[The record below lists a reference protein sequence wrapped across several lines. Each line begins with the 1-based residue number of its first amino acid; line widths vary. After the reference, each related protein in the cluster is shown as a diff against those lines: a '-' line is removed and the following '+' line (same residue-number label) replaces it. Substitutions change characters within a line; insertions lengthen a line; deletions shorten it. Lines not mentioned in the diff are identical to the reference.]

1 MCDPMSIIGVGIA
14 VGGAA
19 MQAHQQQELIDKQ
32 QAANDQ
38 WVAYQR
44 RQSLAENARQE
55 ELRQKADAARQGS
68 LGELTA
74 QKQGDAQRNE
84 QARLTGTLTPEET
97 AAMAAGN
104 QQTLNDKLLSGQ
116 RGGDP
121 GVQANI
127 KSQLAKAAGEAR
139 QRIAALAAIQSYGG
153 SQFGLTNRANT
164 IFNTAGQDIRLSG
177 DERQGS
183 LGAYGVEK
191 AVEPIKFQATPSGWG
206 AVSTGAAKAVGPGVG
221 KSLSG
226 LFSGGSV

>member
-14 VGGAA
+14 VGSAA
-19 MQAHQQQELIDKQ
+19 MQAHQQQELMDKQ

-44 RQSLAENARQE
+44 RQSAAENQRQE
-55 ELRQKADAARQGS
+55 ELRQKAEAARQGS

-74 QKQGDAQRNE
+74 QKQTEAQGSE
-84 QARLTGTLTPEET
+84 QSRLTSTLTPEET

-121 GVQANI
+121 GVQADI
-127 KSQLAKAAGEAR
+127 KGQLARAAGEAR

-164 IFNTAGQDIRLSG
+164 VLNASGQTIRLAG
-177 DERQGS
+177 DERGGS

-191 AVEPIKFQATPSGWG
+191 AVEPIRFQATPSGWG
-206 AVSTGAAKAVGPGVG
+206 AVSTAAAKAAGPGIG

-226 LFSGGSV
+226 LSGGSV